1 MDAYIAGLEAVEG
14 DLSKIASVASFF
26 VSRVDTL
33 VDKKLNAIG
42 TEEAL
47 NLKGKVLQSPCMKA
61 HKEDKYCSNIFL
73 CFFHLKTT
81 MFKSSNFTVYL

>member
-26 VSRVDTL
+26 VSRVDSL

-47 NLKGKVLQSPCMKA
+47 SLKGQVPF
-61 HKEDKYCSNIFL
+61 IFL
-73 CFFHLKTT
+73 
-81 MFKSSNFTVYL
+81 VA

>member
-1 MDAYIAGLEAVEG
+1 MDAYIAGLEAVKG

-47 NLKGKVLQSPCMKA
+47 KLKGKVSQSPCSVA
-61 HKEDKYCSNIFL
+61 YE
-73 CFFHLKTT
+73 
-81 MFKSSNFTVYL
+81 SS

>member
-1 MDAYIAGLEAVEG
+1 MSSVSQLIFSLARYEEVIDAYLAGLEAVQG

-33 VDKKLNAIG
+33 VDKKLTAIG

-47 NLKGKVLQSPCMKA
+47 ALKGKVKIIYYFSFYRITCI
-61 HKEDKYCSNIFL
+61 YR
-73 CFFHLKTT
+73 
-81 MFKSSNFTVYL
+81 

>member
-1 MDAYIAGLEAVEG
+1 MAGLEAVQG

-33 VDKKLNAIG
+33 VDKKLAAIG

-47 NLKGKVLQSPCMKA
+47 ALKGKVKIIYYLLIISQ
-61 HKEDKYCSNIFL
+61 N
-73 CFFHLKTT
+73 HLHI
-81 MFKSSNFTVYL
+81 

>member
-1 MDAYIAGLEAVEG
+1 MRFFWCIVVLQLIFSLARYEAVMDAYIAGLEAVKG

-26 VSRVDTL
+26 VSRVDSL

-47 NLKGKVLQSPCMKA
+47 SLKGQVPIFSLY
-61 HKEDKYCSNIFL
+61 HKL
-73 CFFHLKTT
+73 LT
-81 MFKSSNFTVYL
+81 SSFIS

>member
-1 MDAYIAGLEAVEG
+1 MSSVSQLIFSLARYEEVIDAYLAGLEAVQG

-33 VDKKLNAIG
+33 VDKKLTAIG

-47 NLKGKVLQSPCMKA
+47 ALKGKVKII
-61 HKEDKYCSNIFL
+61 Y
-73 CFFHLKTT
+73 
-81 MFKSSNFTVYL
+81 YY